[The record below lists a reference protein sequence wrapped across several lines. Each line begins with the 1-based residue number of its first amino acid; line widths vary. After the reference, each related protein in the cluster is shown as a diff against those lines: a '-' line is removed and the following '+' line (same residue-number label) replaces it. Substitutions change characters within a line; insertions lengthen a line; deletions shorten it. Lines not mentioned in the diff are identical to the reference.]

1 MFNATG
7 LRSLP
12 ELAFSGLDI
21 GTIVIEANREL
32 GSLENN
38 TFSGLLGLRNLTI
51 RRNLQLRWP
60 LSGNALFYSFS
71 DADSL
76 KVLDLE
82 ANNITF
88 KGEVWDKVQLLV
100 TTRCIFRHSVKGGNR
115 NSLQY
120 KRNIAAIGTFKVC
133 SNKCGLVKKYNK
145 VSRKND

>member
-1 MFNATG
+1 MVNADCFTLVFNATG

-21 GTIVIEANREL
+21 STIVIEANREL

-88 KGEVWDKVQLLV
+88 KGEV
-100 TTRCIFRHSVKGGNR
+100 
-115 NSLQY
+115 
-120 KRNIAAIGTFKVC
+120 
-133 SNKCGLVKKYNK
+133 
-145 VSRKND
+145 